1 MEGKDSIKE
10 LFSQRLGNH
19 EVQVNPELWSSIAS
33 QIPAAT
39 TTVSSAAGI
48 GLASKILIGIS
59 VAASLATGIYFI
71 QSDAKQP
78 IQEQPRQD
86 TLPVELKKNDNP
98 IDLEENSR
106 IETKNSVIDN
116 SDQIKGFE
124 NEIISENI
132 NVKANEYPLLE
143 NESGLVLTED
153 KSGIKTISQEENK
166 INTEV
171 NAQVENNYQVVENK
185 IENSVTS
192 ISETTIQSNQ
202 NNSARIPKESSI
214 SISLPNI
221 FTPNGDGTNDYL
233 EIKTADI
240 FEFSVVVLDNNG
252 KVVYQSQDVDFKW
265 DGHLQNG
272 DKAPQATYVYYI
284 TGKDADGKLVSKHS
298 RLTIKY

>member
-39 TTVSSAAGI
+39 TTVSSSAGI

-78 IQEQPRQD
+78 IQEHPHQE
-86 TLPVELKKNDNP
+86 TLPVEIKKNDNP
-98 IDLEENSR
+98 IDLEESSR
-106 IETKNSVIDN
+106 IETENRVIDN
-116 SDQIKGFE
+116 ASQIKGFE
-124 NEIISENI
+124 NDLISENI

-143 NESGLVLTED
+143 NEGGLVVAED
-153 KSGIKTISQEENK
+153 KVHTNTISQEDKKTN
-166 INTEV
+166 IEV
-171 NAQVENNYQVVENK
+171 KAQVENTYQNAVNENENAVVL
-185 IENSVTS
+185 V
-192 ISETTIQSNQ
+192 SESAKPTNQ

-214 SISLPNI
+214 SISLPNV
-221 FTPNGDGTNDYL
+221 FTPNGDGANDYL
-233 EIKTADI
+233 EIKIADI
-240 FEFSVVVLDNNG
+240 FEFSIVVLDNNG

>member
-48 GLASKILIGIS
+48 SLASKILIGVS

-71 QSDAKQP
+71 QSDANQP
-78 IQEQPRQD
+78 LKEQPRQEA
-86 TLPVELKKNDNP
+86 LPVEIKKNDNP
-98 IDLEENSR
+98 NDLEENSN
-106 IETKNSVIDN
+106 IETKNRVKDN
-116 SDQIKGFE
+116 SDYIKLFE
-124 NEIISENI
+124 NDIISENK
-132 NVKANEYPLLE
+132 NVKSNEYPLLE

-166 INTEV
+166 TNTEV
-171 NAQVENNYQVVENK
+171 KAQVENNYQNLVNENEK
-185 IENSVTS
+185 AVSMV
-192 ISETTIQSNQ
+192 SESTKETNQ
-202 NNSARIPKESSI
+202 NNLARIPKESSI
-214 SISLPNI
+214 SISLPNV

-233 EIKTADI
+233 EIKIAGV
-240 FEFSVVVLDNNG
+240 FEFSVVVLDDNG
-252 KVVYQSQDVDFKW
+252 KVIYQSQDVDFKW
-265 DGHLQNG
+265 DGFLQNG

>member
-39 TTVSSAAGI
+39 TTVSSSAGI
-48 GLASKILIGIS
+48 GLAYKILIGIS

-78 IQEQPRQD
+78 IQEHPHQE
-86 TLPVELKKNDNP
+86 TLPVEIKKNDNP
-98 IDLEENSR
+98 IDLEESSR
-106 IETKNSVIDN
+106 IETENRVIDN
-116 SDQIKGFE
+116 ASQIKGFE
-124 NEIISENI
+124 NDLISENI

-143 NESGLVLTED
+143 NEGGLVVAED
-153 KSGIKTISQEENK
+153 KVHTNTISQEDKKTN
-166 INTEV
+166 IEV
-171 NAQVENNYQVVENK
+171 KAQVENTYQNAVNEKENAVVL
-185 IENSVTS
+185 V
-192 ISETTIQSNQ
+192 SESAKPTNQ

-214 SISLPNI
+214 SISLPNV
-221 FTPNGDGTNDYL
+221 FTPNGDGANDYL
-233 EIKTADI
+233 EIKIADI
-240 FEFSVVVLDNNG
+240 FEFSIVVLDNNG

>member
-39 TTVSSAAGI
+39 TTVSSSAGI

-78 IQEQPRQD
+78 IQEHPHQE
-86 TLPVELKKNDNP
+86 TLPVEIKKNDNP
-98 IDLEENSR
+98 IDLEESSR
-106 IETKNSVIDN
+106 IETENRVIDN
-116 SDQIKGFE
+116 ASQIKGFE
-124 NEIISENI
+124 NDLISENI

-143 NESGLVLTED
+143 NEGGLVVAED
-153 KSGIKTISQEENK
+153 KVHTNTISQEDKKTN
-166 INTEV
+166 IEV
-171 NAQVENNYQVVENK
+171 KAQVENTYQNAVNENENAVVL
-185 IENSVTS
+185 V
-192 ISETTIQSNQ
+192 SESAKPTNQ

-214 SISLPNI
+214 SISLPNV

-272 DKAPQATYVYYI
+272 DKSPQANYVYYI

>member
-116 SDQIKGFE
+116 SDQIKYFE
-124 NEIISENI
+124 NEVISENI

-166 INTEV
+166 INAEV

-185 IENSVTS
+185 IEN
-192 ISETTIQSNQ
+192 
-202 NNSARIPKESSI
+202 
-214 SISLPNI
+214 
-221 FTPNGDGTNDYL
+221 
-233 EIKTADI
+233 
-240 FEFSVVVLDNNG
+240 
-252 KVVYQSQDVDFKW
+252 
-265 DGHLQNG
+265 
-272 DKAPQATYVYYI
+272 
-284 TGKDADGKLVSKHS
+284 
-298 RLTIKY
+298 